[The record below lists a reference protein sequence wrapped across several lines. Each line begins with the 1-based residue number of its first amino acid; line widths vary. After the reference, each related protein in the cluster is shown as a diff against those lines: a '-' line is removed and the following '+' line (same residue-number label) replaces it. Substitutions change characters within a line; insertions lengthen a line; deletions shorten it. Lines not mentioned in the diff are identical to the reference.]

1 MPLSNLKSLEVFVTP
16 GDTHAARAVAWKKKK
31 GGGISVVYVLS
42 KWCCDHVGW
51 LVDRPTGSPRKCAI
65 VVTLSLLFAL
75 SISVCLCALEQ
86 LTTMSRT
93 AFCRNCRC
101 VANKSSLN
109 WVCRDVVTF
118 SGAILGEIVHT
129 LTSAVTMDYLH
140 EWMLQPWIY
149 VRSNI
154 VCLDIDIIHIIYTH
168 SVTWRNSVIKEWL
181 SDHHLN
187 DADILLSW
195 TLYFVSSET

>member
-1 MPLSNLKSLEVFVTP
+1 MLQLKIFRREFPQPCHYGINSDIEVCTSSYRSQRRWHWATWKASKFLILLAIPMWHELWP
-16 GDTHAARAVAWKKKK
+16 GKKKK
-31 GGGISVVYVLS
+31 GGISVVYVLS
-42 KWCCDHVGW
+42 KWRCNHVGW

-65 VVTLSLLFAL
+65 VVTLSLLFSL

-109 WVCRDVVTF
+109 WVCRNVVTF

-140 EWMLQPWIY
+140 EWMLQPWVY
-149 VRSNI
+149 M
-154 VCLDIDIIHIIYTH
+154 
-168 SVTWRNSVIKEWL
+168 WE
-181 SDHHLN
+181 
-187 DADILLSW
+187 AILCVSILI
-195 TLYFVSSET
+195 LYILYIRIA